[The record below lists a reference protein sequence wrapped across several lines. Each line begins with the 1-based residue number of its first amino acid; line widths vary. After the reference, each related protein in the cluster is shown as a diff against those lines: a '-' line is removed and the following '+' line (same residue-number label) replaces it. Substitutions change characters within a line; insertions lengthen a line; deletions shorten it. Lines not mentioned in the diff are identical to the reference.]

1 MNFNQYWLNLQIL
14 QNPVF
19 RQKNLSRPVVL
30 RRQKKL
36 FSQNNITK
44 NILPTWLIAQ
54 QLHQSPV
61 KQLFNSKNKSKN

>member
-30 RRQKKL
+30 RRRKNQ
-36 FSQNNITK
+36 FSQNNIRESF
-44 NILPTWLIAQ
+44 LPTWLIA
-54 QLHQSPV
+54 
-61 KQLFNSKNKSKN
+61 K